1 MKLQELIDTNQID
14 LNEGQV
20 HGFLL
25 GAQCG
30 VKPLSFDKASTELFG
45 DATPTPELQNSLSE
59 LWQKLQKNF
68 NQELTDLFD
77 PNLDAPTFLS
87 AAHDRLDYFL
97 TGLSLAGSVQGE
109 EIEEVTEELENL
121 VMDLDEASS
130 GASLTEI
137 KAEELKED
145 LLGAWEEFVHQKL
158 N

>member
-14 LNEGQV
+14 LNEGQALS
-20 HGFLL
+20 FLL

-30 VKPLSFDKASTELFG
+30 VKPLSFEKALAELLG
-45 DATPTPELQNSLSE
+45 DAEATSELQNSLRE

-68 NQELTDLFD
+68 TQELTDLFD
-77 PNLDAPTFLS
+77 PNLEAQSFLET
-87 AAHDRLDYFL
+87 AHDRLDYFL

-109 EIEEVTEELENL
+109 ELEEVTEELENL

-130 GASLTEI
+130 GLTEI